1 MFLDFL
7 FHLMGAFYN
16 PKKKKNDDNVPSSR
30 TRRTE
35 SFTNENF
42 FCSFSFSDLKTNVRN
57 NKKSKSASSKVSEGG
72 KILLK
77 NNH

>member
-1 MFLDFL
+1 MFLAFL

-16 PKKKKNDDNVPSSR
+16 PKNEKKKDDNVPSSR

-42 FCSFSFSDLKTNVRN
+42 FFFSFSDLKTNVRN
-57 NKKSKSASSKVSEGG
+57 NKKSKSAPSKVSEGG